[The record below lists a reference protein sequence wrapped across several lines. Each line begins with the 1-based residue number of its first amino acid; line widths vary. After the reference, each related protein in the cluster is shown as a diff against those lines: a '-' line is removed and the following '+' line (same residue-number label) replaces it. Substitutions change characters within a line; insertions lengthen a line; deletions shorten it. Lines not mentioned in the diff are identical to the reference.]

1 MVNRIGIA
9 AGKIWT
15 YLDANEKATIN
26 KLAGTLDEP
35 ERVILMG
42 IGWLAREDKVS
53 FTTEGRFNYV
63 VLNTVNHPRSRIQC
77 LK

>member
-15 YLDANEKATIN
+15 YLDENKKATVN

-53 FTTEGRFNYV
+53 FTTEGRLNYV
-63 VLNTVNHPRSRIQC
+63 VLNTGKPSA
-77 LK
+77 